1 MAVVYYTAIKSG
13 YPLLQS
19 HAFIFYYRVIHQMS
33 KQNQKAPKGGK
44 KKLLLIILA
53 TLITAGIAGAGGYTY
68 FELQNI
74 KTQMANPQQAK
85 ENTAPPESVMPVYAD
100 IDTFTVSL
108 KPENDNSDHVL
119 YIGLTLKMQDDAAKA
134 LLEKYLPEVRSR
146 LLVLFSQQTAN
157 NLSADGGKEKLIEE
171 IKTVVS
177 TPLTGQQK
185 IMVTDVLFNAFILR

>member
-1 MAVVYYTAIKSG
+1 
-13 YPLLQS
+13 
-19 HAFIFYYRVIHQMS
+19 MS

-53 TLITAGIAGAGGYTY
+53 ALITAGVVAAAGYTY
-68 FELQNI
+68 IELQSI
-74 KTQMANPQQAK
+74 KSQMDN
-85 ENTAPPESVMPVYAD
+85 PPEAKNDEVAPENVMPVYVD
-100 IDTFTVSL
+100 MDTFTVSL
-108 KPENDNSDHVL
+108 KPEDDNSDHVL

-157 NLSADGGKEKLIEE
+157 NLSVDGGKEKLTEE